1 MLGFSTV
8 KVSGSSM
15 SPTFMP
21 GDWLVIKAIKNTAH
35 PLKPLSVYLINDP
48 ERPGVKLLK
57 RIISVEIN
65 EVELKEVELKEDK
78 GEKAK
83 FKYWLEGD
91 HPSST
96 DSRKWGWL
104 NQDQV
109 VGKVVVRYRRGRTK
123 TNNLKK

>member
-21 GDWLVIKAIKNTAH
+21 GDWLLVKSIGSNSHPIKINQI
-35 PLKPLSVYLINDP
+35 YLVNDP

-57 RIISVEIN
+57 RVKDIEIN
-65 EVELKEVELKEDK
+65 QIAGDK
-78 GEKAK
+78 FEH
-83 FKYWLEGD
+83 KYWVEGD
-91 HPSST
+91 HPAST

-104 NQDQV
+104 DESEVISRV
-109 VGKVVVRYRRGRTK
+109 VIRYRKGK
-123 TNNLKK
+123 IN

>member
-21 GDWLVIKAIKNTAH
+21 GDWLLIKEIRSSAH
-35 PLKPLSVYLINDP
+35 PLKLLSVYLINDP
-48 ERPGVKLLK
+48 ERPGIKLLK
-57 RIISVEIN
+57 RI
-65 EVELKEVELKEDK
+65 KEVEVDEVVGKR
-78 GEKAK
+78 AQY
-83 FKYWLEGD
+83 KYWLEGD

-109 VGKVVVRYRRGRTK
+109 IGKVVVRYRRGRNK
-123 TNNLKK
+123 AKN

>member
-1 MLGFSTV
+1 MLGFSTA

-21 GDWLVIKAIKNTAH
+21 GDWLLIKQIRNTAH
-35 PLKPLSVYLINDP
+35 PLKPRSVYLINDP
-48 ERPGVKLLK
+48 DRPGIKLLK
-57 RIISVEIN
+57 RIISIEI
-65 EVELKEVELKEDK
+65 KEVEI
-78 GEKAK
+78 EKIVGTTAEY
-83 FKYWLEGD
+83 KYWFEGD

-109 VGKVVVRYRRGRTK
+109 VGKVVVRYRKGRAK
-123 TNNLKK
+123 SN

>member
-21 GDWLVIKAIKNTAH
+21 GDWLLIKEIRNSAH
-35 PLKPLSVYLINDP
+35 PLKLLSVYLINDP

-57 RIISVEIN
+57 RI
-65 EVELKEVELKEDK
+65 KEVEVDEIV
-78 GEKAK
+78 GQKAQ

-104 NQDQV
+104 NQDEV
-109 VGKVVVRYRRGRTK
+109 VGKVIVRYLKGRAK
-123 TNNLKK
+123 LNS

>member
-21 GDWLVIKAIKNTAH
+21 GDWLLIKQIRNGAH
-35 PLKPLSVYLINDP
+35 PLKVHSVYLINDP
-48 ERPGVKLLK
+48 ERPGIKLLK
-57 RIISVEIN
+57 RI
-65 EVELKEVELKEDK
+65 KEVEVDEIVGKQ
-78 GEKAK
+78 AQ
-83 FKYWLEGD
+83 FNYWLEGD

-104 NQDQV
+104 KQEQV
-109 VGKVVVRYRRGRTK
+109 VGKVLLRFRRGS
-123 TNNLKK
+123 

>member
-21 GDWLVIKAIKNTAH
+21 GDWLIIKEIRSSAH
-35 PLKPLSVYLINDP
+35 PLKLLSVYLINDP
-48 ERPGVKLLK
+48 ERPGIKLLK
-57 RIISVEIN
+57 RI
-65 EVELKEVELKEDK
+65 KEVEVDEVVGKR
-78 GEKAK
+78 AQY
-83 FKYWLEGD
+83 KYWLEGD

-109 VGKVVVRYRRGRTK
+109 IGKVLLRYRRGS
-123 TNNLKK
+123 

>member
-1 MLGFSTV
+1 MLSFSTV

-21 GDWLVIKAIKNTAH
+21 GDWLLIKQIRIGAH
-35 PLKPLSVYLINDP
+35 PLKLQSVYLINDP

-57 RIISVEIN
+57 RV
-65 EVELKEVELKEDK
+65 KEVEVDEIVGK
-78 GEKAK
+78 KAQ
-83 FKYWLEGD
+83 FTYWLEGD

-104 NQDQV
+104 KQDEV
-109 VGKVVVRYRRGRTK
+109 IGKVVVRYRKGRTK
-123 TNNLKK
+123 SNN